1 MSPTDHAKRRR
12 YLPYFALASALAGAA
27 SLGLLWPATQLATG
41 SSAAADQAV
50 SRSAPVAAPGLVE
63 PGSEEIS
70 VSNLL
75 QGTLRRVHV
84 AEGDHV
90 VAGQILA
97 ELDNDDLAA
106 AVAGATAQLDLR
118 RSEREK
124 LINGARAEEREEA
137 AANLQAAAA
146 VAEMAKVTLQRR
158 TALVATH
165 ATTAESFDRASTDV
179 RSANAQRDVMAA
191 RMRLI
196 NAPPRREDVAMADA
210 NIALAKA
217 KLREAQADLDKSY
230 IRAPIDGTV
239 LRILRRAGEQVSAT
253 FPRIVMVMGDIRT
266 LRVRAEINENDIGR
280 IKVGQES
287 YVTVDAY
294 PGRRF
299 PGTITKI
306 AGRMGKKA
314 VHTDDPSEKI
324 DTKVL
329 DVLVTLASGADL
341 PVGLRVD
348 VFVNA
353 DSPAEPAAERD
364 HGF

>member
-1 MSPTDHAKRRR
+1 MSPRDHARKRR
-12 YLPYFALASALAGAA
+12 YLLYMALAGAA
-27 SLGLLWPATQLATG
+27 SLGPLWLAEHQATG
-41 SSAAADQAV
+41 SSAAIDEPI

-75 QGTLRRVHV
+75 QGTLRRASV

-106 AVAGATAQLDLR
+106 TVAAATAQLDLR

-137 AANLQAAAA
+137 AANLQAATSVAA
-146 VAEMAKVTLQRR
+146 MATMTLQRR

-165 ATTAESFDRASTDV
+165 AATAESVDQASTDL
-179 RSANAQRDVMAA
+179 RSAAARRDAMAA
-191 RMRLI
+191 RMTLI
-196 NAPPRREDVAMADA
+196 NAPPRREDVAIADA
-210 NIALAKA
+210 NIALAEA
-217 KLREAQADLDKSY
+217 NLRKAQAELNKSY

-239 LRILRRAGEQVSAT
+239 LRILRRVGEQVSAT
-253 FPRIVMVMGDIRT
+253 FPSIVMVMGDTRT
-266 LRVRAEINENDIGR
+266 LRVRTEIDETDIGR

-287 YVTVDAY
+287 YITVDAY

-299 PGTITKI
+299 PGVITKI

-324 DTKVL
+324 DAKVL
-329 DVLVTLASGADL
+329 DVLVTLAPGANL

-353 DSPAEPAAERD
+353 GLPAEPTAERD
-364 HGF
+364 LGF